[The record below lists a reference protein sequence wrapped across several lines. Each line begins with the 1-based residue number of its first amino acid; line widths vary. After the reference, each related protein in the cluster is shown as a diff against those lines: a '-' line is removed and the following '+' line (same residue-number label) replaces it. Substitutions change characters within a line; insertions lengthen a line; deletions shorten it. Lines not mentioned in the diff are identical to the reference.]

1 MESDESKP
9 SHAQVTK
16 EHTESQPTNS
26 PVLEEPA
33 ETQHKT
39 APKITGRGSS
49 LLQNRSRKSNNC

>member
-9 SHAQVTK
+9 TNAHVVE

-33 ETQHKT
+33 ETQHKED
-39 APKITGRGSS
+39 PKITDRGFS
-49 LLQNRSRKSNNC
+49 LLQNRSRRSNNC